1 MQTFFIRGNMR
12 LKEEQIR
19 GLAEKVLSDLEA
31 DNLITA
37 RGERGA
43 VVSGIVRAIS
53 QNFAAEQKLERDAEK
68 LLDET
73 LAGIGRGAAEIDRRR
88 MLKMIKDKLAK
99 ERNIVL

>member
-1 MQTFFIRGNMR
+1 MR

-19 GLAEKVLSDLEA
+19 GLAEKVYNDLAAEG
-31 DNLITA
+31 LITP

-43 VVSGIVRAIS
+43 VVAGIAGVIS

-73 LAGIGRGAAEIDRRR
+73 LDAMGSGAAGIDRRR

-99 ERNIVL
+99 ERKIVL

>member
-1 MQTFFIRGNMR
+1 MR

-19 GLAEKVLSDLEA
+19 GLAEKIYNDLAA
-31 DNLITA
+31 DGLITP
-37 RGERGA
+37 RGERSAVIAGIAGA
-43 VVSGIVRAIS
+43 IA

-73 LAGIGRGAAEIDRRR
+73 MAAMGSGAADIDRRR
-88 MLKMIKDKLAK
+88 MLKMVKDKLAK

>member
-1 MQTFFIRGNMR
+1 MR

-19 GLAEKVLSDLEA
+19 QLAEKVYCDLSA
-31 DNLITA
+31 DNLVTP
-37 RGERGA
+37 RGERKA
-43 VVSGIVRAIS
+43 VVEGIARTLS
-53 QNFAAEQKLERDAEK
+53 HNFAVEQKLERDAEK

-73 LAGIGRGAAEIDRRR
+73 LDGLGRGAAEIDRRR

>member
-1 MQTFFIRGNMR
+1 MR

-19 GLAEKVLSDLEA
+19 GLAEKVYNDLAAEK
-31 DNLITA
+31 LITP

-43 VVSGIVRAIS
+43 VIAGIVQAIS

-73 LAGIGRGAAEIDRRR
+73 MASLGRGAADIDRRR
-88 MLKMIKDKLAK
+88 MLQMVKTKLAK
-99 ERNIVL
+99 ERKIVL

>member
-1 MQTFFIRGNMR
+1 MR

-19 GLAEKVLSDLEA
+19 GLAEKVYSDLAAEK
-31 DNLITA
+31 LVTP

-43 VVSGIVRAIS
+43 VVAGIARAIT

-73 LAGIGRGAAEIDRRR
+73 LDAMGSGAAQIDRRR
-88 MLKMIKDKLAK
+88 MLKMVKDKLAK

>member
-1 MQTFFIRGNMR
+1 MR

-19 GLAEKVLSDLEA
+19 GLAEKVYSDLATEK
-31 DNLITA
+31 LITP

-43 VVSGIVRAIS
+43 VVTGIIRAIS

-73 LAGIGRGAAEIDRRR
+73 LDAMGSGAATIDRRR
-88 MLKMIKDKLAK
+88 MLKMVKDKLAK
-99 ERNIVL
+99 ERKLVL

>member
-1 MQTFFIRGNMR
+1 MR

-19 GLAEKVLSDLEA
+19 GLAEKVYNDLAA
-31 DNLITA
+31 DNLITP

-43 VVSGIVRAIS
+43 VVAGIAHTIS

-73 LAGIGRGAAEIDRRR
+73 LDAMGSGAAEIDRRR
-88 MLKMIKDKLAK
+88 MLKMIKEKLAR
-99 ERNIVL
+99 ERKIVL

>member
-1 MQTFFIRGNMR
+1 MR

-19 GLAEKVLSDLEA
+19 GLAEKIFSDLSG
-31 DNLITA
+31 DSLITP

-43 VVSGIVRAIS
+43 VVTAIAAVIS
-53 QNFAAEQKLERDAEK
+53 KNFAAEQRLENDAEK

-73 LAGIGRGAAEIDRRR
+73 LDAMGQGAAGIDRRR

-99 ERNIVL
+99 ERKIVL

>member
-1 MQTFFIRGNMR
+1 MR

-19 GLAEKVLSDLEA
+19 GLAEKVYNDLSA
-31 DNLITA
+31 DKLITP
-37 RGERGA
+37 RVERGA
-43 VVSGIVRAIS
+43 VVAGIIRAIS

-73 LAGIGRGAAEIDRRR
+73 LAGMGRGAADIDRRR

-99 ERNIVL
+99 ERKIVL